1 VAATCSTTCTGNDVK
16 SILATPGFVKID
28 ATYKALREA
37 IYKAPVIV
45 RFLSAADFATYDN
58 TKGVYENTVDCTS
71 SITTAD
77 LNHVML
83 AIGYGYLGPKEYFLV
98 QNSWGTSWGYDGVA
112 YIYADRTSTVGTC
125 GLYLDNYQV
134 LSNAPD
140 LA

>member
-1 VAATCSTTCTGNDVK
+1 VK

-28 ATYKALREA
+28 ATYMALREA

-45 RFLSAADFATYDN
+45 RFKTVTDFFTYDN
-58 TKGVYENTVDCTS
+58 TKGVYNPEDCTS
-71 SITTAD
+71 DITTAD

-98 QNSWGTSWGYDGVA
+98 QNSWGTTWGYDGVA

>member
-1 VAATCSTTCTGNDVK
+1 MK

-28 ATYKALREA
+28 ATYMALREA

-45 RFLSAADFATYDN
+45 RFKTVTDFFTYDN
-58 TKGVYENTVDCTS
+58 TKGVYNPEDCTS
-71 SITTAD
+71 DITTAD

-98 QNSWGTSWGYDGVA
+98 QNSWGTTWGYDGVA

>member
-1 VAATCSTTCTGNDVK
+1 MK

-28 ATYKALREA
+28 ATYMALREA

-45 RFLSAADFATYDN
+45 RFKTVTDFFTYDN
-58 TKGVYENTVDCTS
+58 TKGVYNPEDCTS
-71 SITTAD
+71 DITTAD

-98 QNSWGTSWGYDGVA
+98 QNSWGTTWGYDGVA

-140 LA
+140 LV